1 MGREAHFVALEERT
15 GLARSTIRYHV
26 SRLTEIGVCEKVSN
40 LVLVV
45 FPSLAVLDEA
55 EAILRRIYPDDQVD
69 DMTERAEER
78 RERRENRDDPGS
90 VGDQEER
97 DDPVTLRYLRENH
110 LPKLEQYNLVDIEQ
124 GRGSKRYSLVGVDHT
139 APTPQSWVGVF
150 GIVASRVVC
159 DHTKFIE
166 GGRVPPV

>member
-1 MGREAHFVALEERT
+1 MGREAHFVVLEERT

-90 VGDQEER
+90 VG
-97 DDPVTLRYLRENH
+97 H
-110 LPKLEQYNLVDIEQ
+110 
-124 GRGSKRYSLVGVDHT
+124 
-139 APTPQSWVGVF
+139 
-150 GIVASRVVC
+150 
-159 DHTKFIE
+159 
-166 GGRVPPV
+166 